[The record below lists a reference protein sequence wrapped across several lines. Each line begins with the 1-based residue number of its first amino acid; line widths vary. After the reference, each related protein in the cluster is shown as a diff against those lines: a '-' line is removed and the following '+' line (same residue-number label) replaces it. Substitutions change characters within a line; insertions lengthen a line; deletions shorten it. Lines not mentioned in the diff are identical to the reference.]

1 MQQYK
6 RNKLLKTIRAYDEG
20 DLLARIANGE
30 EQAFDV
36 VYNELYPRLVY
47 FARRYVAGE
56 PDIEEVVNESFVKF
70 WMRRDRFDALAKIKS
85 FLYTT
90 TRNALINLLS
100 KHKVTPVIALEED
113 SLAGMAAEEDPFYRR
128 EAILSD
134 VLGALFHEIEQ
145 LPEKC
150 REVVL
155 LTYRDGLNTAEVAE
169 RMGIS
174 VSNVTSQRSRAM
186 QLLRLALAERYPI
199 ALTSFCFQ
207 WLNHFFSDF

>member
-1 MQQYK
+1 M
-6 RNKLLKTIRAYDEG
+6 KTIRSYDDG
-20 DLLARIANGE
+20 DLLTHIANGE

-36 VYNELYPRLVY
+36 IYNELYPRLVY

-70 WMRRDRFDALAKIKS
+70 WMRRDRFDSLSKIKS

-90 TRNALINLLS
+90 TRNALINLIA
-100 KHKVTPVIALEED
+100 KNKVAPVIALEED
-113 SLAGMAAEEDPFYRR
+113 TLAGMATDEDPFYRR

-174 VSNVTSQRSRAM
+174 VSNVTSQRGRAM
-186 QLLRLALAERYPI
+186 QLLRLALAERYPV
-199 ALTSFCFQ
+199 ALTSLCFQ
-207 WLNHFFSDF
+207 WFHHFFSDL

>member
-70 WMRRDRFDALAKIKS
+70 WMRRDRFDALTKIKS

-100 KHKVTPVIALEED
+100 KNKVTPVIALEED
-113 SLAGMAAEEDPFYRR
+113 TLAGMAADDDPFYRR

-186 QLLRLALAERYPI
+186 QLLRLALAERYPV
-199 ALTSFCFQ
+199 ALTSLCFQ
-207 WLNHFFSDF
+207 WLNHFFSGF

>member
-1 MQQYK
+1 M
-6 RNKLLKTIRAYDEG
+6 KTIRSYEEG
-20 DLLARIANGE
+20 DLPARIANGE

-47 FARRYVAGE
+47 FARRYVTGE
-56 PDIEEVVNESFVKF
+56 PDIEEVVNEAFVKF
-70 WMRRDRFDALAKIKS
+70 WMRRDRFDTLIKIKS

-90 TRNALINLLS
+90 TRNALINLIA
-100 KHKVTPVIALEED
+100 KNKVTPVMALEED
-113 SLAGMAAEEDPFYRR
+113 TLAGMAADDDPFYRR

-199 ALTSFCFQ
+199 ALTSLCFQ
-207 WLNHFFSDF
+207 WLNHFFTGF